1 MRMPTEEERTIRCLL
16 ADIHE
21 PLNLLFPGI
30 RVKAETMP
38 LGWGDSICA
47 LVLRVSYEHLTL
59 GRLEYMHEVP
69 ILHLTQ
75 WGRDGLLQHLMNEI
89 PRRVLD
95 GMLRQAQKYSQSNWY
110 SK

>member
-1 MRMPTEEERTIRCLL
+1 MPTNEERMIRCLL

-30 RVKAETMP
+30 RVEAQTRP
-38 LGWGDSICA
+38 LGWGDSICS
-47 LVLRVSYEHLTL
+47 LVLRVWYVHPKL
-59 GRLEYMHEVP
+59 GHLEYLHEVP
-69 ILHLTQ
+69 LMHLEA
-75 WGRDGLLQHLMNEI
+75 WGHDGLLQHLMNEI

-95 GMLRQAQKYSQSNWY
+95 GMLREAQKHSQRNWY